1 MKAKTTKNKRKK
13 VLFVCTG
20 NTCRSPMAEFLLRN
34 KIKKRKIKW
43 WDVSSCGIHA
53 EVGGTIS
60 PNSKTALEEVGIKAD
75 KFAPRQLTQKIIS
88 ASTIVICMTQSQKQ
102 MLEECG
108 NVFCVRDVCG
118 YDVPDPY
125 GRDLEA
131 YRLTREA
138 LSRACDVLIEDYI
151 TQYKDG
157 EEIK

>member
-20 NTCRSPMAEFLLRN
+20 NTCRSPMAEFLL
-34 KIKKRKIKW
+34 KSKLKKRKIKW
-43 WDVSSCGIHA
+43 WDVASCGIQA
-53 EVGGTIS
+53 EVGGSIS

-118 YDVPDPY
+118 YDIPDPY
-125 GRDLEA
+125 GKNLDA
-131 YRLTREA
+131 YRLTCEA
-138 LSRACDVLIEDYI
+138 LSRACDALIEDYI

>member
-1 MKAKTTKNKRKK
+1 MKTKNRRKR

-20 NTCRSPMAEFLLRN
+20 NTCRSPMAEMLLKD
-34 KIKKRKIKW
+34 KIKKSKIRW

-60 PNSKTALEEVGIKAD
+60 PNSRIALAEVGIKSD
-75 KFAPRQLTQKIIS
+75 KFAPRQLTQKILA

-102 MLEECG
+102 MLEGCG

-118 YDVPDPY
+118 YDIPDPY
-125 GRDLEA
+125 GQNLEA
-131 YRLTREA
+131 YRKTRDA
-138 LSRACDVLIEDYI
+138 LSYACDIFIKDYI

>member
-1 MKAKTTKNKRKK
+1 M
-13 VLFVCTG
+13 LFVCTG
-20 NTCRSPMAEFLLRN
+20 NTCRSPMAEMLL
-34 KIKKRKIKW
+34 KSKLKKEKIKW

-60 PNSKTALEEVGIKAD
+60 PNSKTALEEIGIKVD
-75 KFAPRQLTQKIIS
+75 KFAPRQLTQKIIN

-102 MLEECG
+102 LLEGCG
-108 NVFCVRDVCG
+108 NVFCIRDVCN

-125 GRDLEA
+125 GRDIEA
-131 YRLTREA
+131 YRLTRDA
-138 LSRACDVLIEDYI
+138 LSRACDILIADYI

>member
-1 MKAKTTKNKRKK
+1 MKAKTAKNKRKK

-34 KIKKRKIKW
+34 KIKKRKIRW

-108 NVFCVRDVCG
+108 NVFCVHDVCG